1 MQKLLLLAIFVCAFF
16 IKDAAAKT
24 WQNAEASYSLFFND
38 SLIKGQVPADPKD
51 GFKDLFVRTTANGLN
66 VNKLNPQ
73 AISFVQDYMNRHR
86 SHLTRMKGWGKPYF
100 DLMNGVLTQHGLPIE
115 LKYLSVIESNLQSY
129 AVSWAGAV
137 GPWQFMPETAR
148 LMGLRVSN
156 ITDERTDFYKSTHAA
171 ARYLTQLY
179 GQFGDWLLVVAAYNG
194 GPGNV
199 YSAMRKSGSRN
210 FWDLQYYLPEESRNH
225 VKKFIATHYIMEGDG
240 GVTTLTK
247 KERERHMLDEALKS
261 ANVDDANTEVVNIS
275 GKYNSIIIAQVIQMD
290 IVAFNRLN
298 PNFDKLLAAN
308 GAYDLR
314 LPSDKVLLFQA
325 NKPQILEQSIRMM
338 LMMDGR

>member
-1 MQKLLLLAIFVCAFF
+1 MQKVLLLAICLAGSFL
-16 IKDAAAKT
+16 KDVAAKN
-24 WQNAEASYSLFFND
+24 WQGGEANFFFKD
-38 SLIKGQVPADPKD
+38 SLIKGQVPVDPKE
-51 GFKDLFVRTTANGLN
+51 GFKDLFVRTTAKGLN

-73 AISFVQDYMNRHR
+73 AISFVQDYMSRYR
-86 SHLTRMKGWGKPYF
+86 SNLDKMKGWGKPYF
-100 DLMNGVLTQHGLPIE
+100 DLMNGILAQHGLPVE

-148 LMGLRVSN
+148 LMGLRVDGLS
-156 ITDERTDFYKSTHAA
+156 DERTDFYKSTHAA

-179 GQFGDWLLVVAAYNG
+179 GKFGDWLLVIAAYNG

-199 YSAMRKSGSRN
+199 YYAMRKSGSRN

-247 KERERHMLDEALKS
+247 KERENFMLNEALKP
-261 ANVDDANTEVVNIS
+261 AAEDANTETMNIS
-275 GKYNSIIIAQVIQMD
+275 GKYNSLIIAQIVQMD

-298 PNFDKLLAAN
+298 PNFDKLLSAN
-308 GAYDLR
+308 GSFDLR
-314 LPSDKVLLFQA
+314 LPADKMLLFQA
-325 NKPQILEQSIRMM
+325 NKPQILEQSIRLM
-338 LMMDGR
+338 LTMDGK